1 MDNGS
6 SSDFFNAIIDTCQNI
21 FSLIFWIFVFACAIL
36 SIFRIRKRSLK
47 YTTAKIDEFKRNGK
61 YIPGIFVELND
72 SKEMLRYFIY
82 GSRWKKRII
91 KKYNLI
97 YKNYYGDLLREA
109 NSNKE
114 ICFHLDSWLGMADIE
129 DAIDKA
135 LEFHQKLQN
144 HEIKF
149 KEGYAES
156 LPLFE
161 IVSWPYER
169 ALSEI
174 QTYARAI
181 NRSYAVITGSAG
193 NGKTN
198 LLCSIAEL
206 AEKLGYAV
214 LFLNARDIKGDI
226 FEDILNSLSVQ
237 ESFAK
242 HKRIFFNILNFV
254 LKYKNKKFIILI
266 DAINENENDNFG
278 ENIQNFI
285 NFMADFSQTK
295 IIVSCRSEYYQERFA
310 RYLSD
315 NIIQK
320 KLEYDIKNTPY
331 PDTAKDRLV
340 RKYSEHFNYIGIVSD
355 NVLAVLYE
363 HLLLLRMFFEVYK
376 GSNEDVL
383 HIQKNELFDTYIKHV
398 NKTTALNI
406 EKMLNEVADSMLLHM
421 NFDSVDKEILS
432 NFSEKDLL
440 KTYDETVLLNRKLTF
455 HPGTIASST
464 KEVVYFVFDEL
475 RDYYVAKRIMQIH
488 STETTIDGDGVI
500 NKLQSLRNEKAT
512 CEEGVM
518 NYSYIFFRTYES
530 IAQDERDYYCKRILD
545 FYRLPDG
552 YRFSYYKRHNRRDM
566 VNYGLK
572 IVLTSGLPLNEYEK
586 NFIVDCLQRCPEEDG
601 HNIFIYACNG
611 TLTGAVFDLNT
622 YIDLL
627 FRMNNL
633 KQLCEALITMV
644 SDGLDVYNF
653 PFDLVRNHHSI
664 IEKYPERALQIQK
677 VAEMFMLLF
686 KINAEEKDYEF
697 RDYFNS
703 LPGHNEVR
711 ERMKHRIIN
720 LQKGGK

>member
-1 MDNGS
+1 M
-6 SSDFFNAIIDTCQNI
+6 
-21 FSLIFWIFVFACAIL
+21 FWIFVFVCAML
-36 SIFRIRKRSLK
+36 SFFRIQKRSLK
-47 YTTAKIDEFKRNGK
+47 YTTTKIDEFKRNGK
-61 YIPGIFVELND
+61 YVPGVFVELNNT
-72 SKEMLRYFIY
+72 KEVLRYFIY
-82 GSRWKKRII
+82 GIQWKKRII
-91 KKYNLI
+91 KKYNYI
-97 YKNYYGDLLREA
+97 YKNYYGNLLREA
-109 NSNKE
+109 NTDKD
-114 ICFHLDSWLGMADIE
+114 ICFHLDSCLDMADIE
-129 DAIDKA
+129 AAIDKA
-135 LEFHQKLQN
+135 LEYHLKLQK
-144 HEIKF
+144 HKIKF

-161 IVSWPYER
+161 IVSWPYEK
-169 ALSEI
+169 ALGEI

-181 NRSYAVITGSAG
+181 NRNYAVITGSAG

-206 AEKLGYAV
+206 AAKLGHAV

-226 FEDILNSLSVQ
+226 FVYILNSLSVQ
-237 ESFAK
+237 EDLAK
-242 HKRIFFNILNFV
+242 HKRLFFKIVNFV
-254 LKYKNKKFIILI
+254 LKCKNKMFIILI
-266 DAINENENDNFG
+266 DAINENDNDSFA
-278 ENIQNFI
+278 ENIQSFI
-285 NFMADFSQTK
+285 NFMANFSQTK
-295 IIVSCRSEYYQERFA
+295 IIVSCRNEYYQERFA

-315 NIIQK
+315 NVIQE

-340 RKYSEHFNYIGIVSD
+340 RKYRKHFNYIGMVSD
-355 NVLAVLYE
+355 NVLAILYE
-363 HLLLLRMFFEVYK
+363 HLLLLRIFFEVYK
-376 GSNEDVL
+376 DSNEDVL
-383 HIQKNELFDTYIKHV
+383 HIQKNELFDAYIKHV
-398 NKTTALNI
+398 SKTTSPNI

-421 NFDSVDKEILS
+421 NFDSVDKDILS
-432 NFSEKDLL
+432 SFPEKDLL
-440 KTYDETVLLNRKLTF
+440 ETYDETVLLNRKLTF

-488 STETTIDGDGVI
+488 STETTIDGAGVI
-500 NKLQSLRNEKAT
+500 NKLLSLRNEKAT

-530 IAQDERDYYCKRILD
+530 IAQDERDYCYKRILD

-552 YRFSYYKRHNRRDM
+552 YEFSYYKRHNRRDM

-572 IVLTSGLPLNEYEK
+572 IILTSGLPLNEYEK
-586 NFIVDCLQRCPEEDG
+586 DFIVDCLNRCPKEDG
-601 HNIFIYACNG
+601 HNIFIYAFKG
-611 TLTGAVFDLNT
+611 TLIGAVFDLDT

-633 KQLCEALITMV
+633 KQLCEAFITMV
-644 SDGLDVYNF
+644 SDDFEIYNF
-653 PFDLVRNHHSI
+653 PFDLIRGHYSI

-677 VAEMFMLLF
+677 IAEMFMLLF

-711 ERMKHRIIN
+711 ESMKHRIKN
-720 LQKGGK
+720 LQKRG